1 MSPAPTDALAQKT
14 PAELRYFV
22 ENPSF
27 YEPALVA
34 QARQELRRR
43 GLAPDAPETGTPA
56 QTAAYAAPAYPSAFA
71 PAPASRRSLWLGLL
85 LAAVLLGGGWLW
97 QRQAAAEAARA
108 AAVAAEA
115 AARARKGPPKLETV
129 ATTALPDFAARASA
143 AVEAQLARVPAAE
156 RAALATQPLR
166 QYRELSRRFWT
177 AETMS
182 EHLTEQ
188 ARAGQPNPLLTEQA
202 LLAREAWSRWNE
214 AAVYSYKFGFVMT
227 DHLDRMGRAA
237 SHQQHILA
245 EMPGLV
251 AQKTFLTTP
260 EITKRGDEVQDL
272 LSGLLPA
279 SPVSGQAYRKLTLQ
293 VKVK

>member
-1 MSPAPTDALAQKT
+1 MSPAPANALAQKT

-22 ENPSF
+22 ENPGL

-43 GLAPDAPETGTPA
+43 GLAPDATETGTPA
-56 QTAAYAAPAYPSAFA
+56 QTAAYVAPAYPSAS
-71 PAPASRRSLWLGLL
+71 APASRRNLWLGLL

-202 LLAREAWSRWNE
+202 LLAREAWSRWNK
-214 AAVYSYKFGFVMT
+214 AAVYSYKFGLVMT

-260 EITKRGDEVQDL
+260 EITERGDEVQDL
-272 LSGLLPA
+272 LSGLLSA

-293 VKVK
+293 VKVR